1 MALLYSNYTHYLL
14 WLYLLGAN
22 SSFVRGGANSGGGG
36 GGRGGRMLSV
46 LRRLSSRQSPGS
58 SSHGGDNC
66 VPLGSLSNGL
76 LTMGLPHGPALR
88 RSNSAPILRRGEHQ
102 DGGEQ
107 LLGSER
113 PSNLR
118 GHSTAGAARS
128 PPPPSRKELS
138 ISRTEL
144 TISRRG
150 SKSSN
155 HSNSGGEGARV
166 GSPLAARCSTMGN
179 PSPFLLRRGSKSPSN
194 PRSPPLSRR
203 GSREPSQS
211 PKELSNNQ
219 RTSPPGRPPPLPL
232 GMAPLPPLSTAP
244 LQGLVSLSTQ
254 PDSGALAR
262 VARRPS
268 GCQFVVSEG
277 AATTGDG
284 GAG

>member
-1 MALLYSNYTHYLL
+1 
-14 WLYLLGAN
+14 
-22 SSFVRGGANSGGGG
+22 
-36 GGRGGRMLSV
+36 MLSV

-58 SSHGGDNC
+58 SLHGGNHC
-66 VPLGSLSNGL
+66 VPLGSLPNSL
-76 LTMGLPHGPALR
+76 LTMGLPHGPVLR

-113 PSNLR
+113 QSNLR

-211 PKELSNNQ
+211 PKEPSNNQ
-219 RTSPPGRPPPLPL
+219 RTSPPGRSPPLPL
-232 GMAPLPPLSTAP
+232 GILAALPPLSTPPLGP
-244 LQGLVSLSTQ
+244 LQGLASLSTQ